1 MSGLR
6 HILKFSYV
14 KFGNSSVSP
23 DYDYASKCAFWSDV
37 TSQGSSLK
45 KLCKVGEESRIL
57 NLATL
62 QNPDGLAIDWVGRNL
77 YW

>member
-1 MSGLR
+1 
-6 HILKFSYV
+6 
-14 KFGNSSVSP
+14 
-23 DYDYASKCAFWSDV
+23 V

>member
-1 MSGLR
+1 
-6 HILKFSYV
+6 
-14 KFGNSSVSP
+14 
-23 DYDYASKCAFWSDV
+23 
-37 TSQGSSLK
+37 
-45 KLCKVGEESRIL
+45 VGEESRIL